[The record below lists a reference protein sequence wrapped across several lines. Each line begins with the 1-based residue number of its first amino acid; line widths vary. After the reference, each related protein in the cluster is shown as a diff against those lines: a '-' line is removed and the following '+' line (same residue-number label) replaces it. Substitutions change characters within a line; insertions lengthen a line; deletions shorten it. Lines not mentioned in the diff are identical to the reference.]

1 MASAITVQRKRNVA
15 LWKNWR
21 GELGKSGRM
30 SASSCEVWYLFIEKP
45 SFCDVAL
52 IRPGLAPG
60 PPSPSGKAL
69 ATLYKLEA
77 LYLFMKPGG
86 TPMDSMWL
94 EVILNV
100 KAEEMDALCATL
112 IANGVP
118 GLAVEEEEEFRAFLE
133 ENRQY
138 WDYVDDELME
148 QMKGVSRVKFY
159 VTDDADGKKQ
169 LAGYLQ
175 DIDLPYTTV
184 PLREYDWAHSWQ
196 KYYKPM
202 EVGQRLLMN
211 PGLTFGTGSHA
222 STQLCLEG
230 VEAHTKP
237 NDLVLDLGC
246 GSGILA
252 IAALCLGARFAT
264 GVDIDPKA
272 VDVAYENAAL
282 NGIGKD
288 RCRFLAGNVLADQ
301 SLVNEL
307 AQEKADLVLA
317 NIVADVIIP
326 LAPVVPR
333 LLKEDGVFLC
343 SGIIDTRGDEV
354 AAALEA
360 AGLHVIRRREKT
372 GWIALEAKQK

>member
-1 MASAITVQRKRNVA
+1 
-15 LWKNWR
+15 
-21 GELGKSGRM
+21 
-30 SASSCEVWYLFIEKP
+30 
-45 SFCDVAL
+45 
-52 IRPGLAPG
+52 
-60 PPSPSGKAL
+60 
-69 ATLYKLEA
+69 
-77 LYLFMKPGG
+77 
-86 TPMDSMWL
+86 MDSMWL

-196 KYYKPM
+196 KYYRPLA
-202 EVGQRLLMN
+202 VGEKLYIVPEWERDTAEIPAGVTRLLMN

-246 GSGILA
+246 GSGILS
-252 IAALCLGARFAT
+252 IAALRLGAAEAFAC
-264 GVDIDPKA
+264 DIDDKC
-272 VDVAYENAAL
+272 VDVAYENAAI
-282 NGIGKD
+282 NSIGRD
-288 RCRFLAGNVLADQ
+288 RYTVRWGNVVTDRALQKEFGGEYD
-301 SLVNEL
+301 V
-307 AQEKADLVLA
+307 VVA
-317 NIVADVIIP
+317 NIVADVIIGISP
-326 LAPVVPR
+326 QVRPFLRAGG
-333 LLKEDGVFLC
+333 LFLC
-343 SGIIDTRGDEV
+343 SGIIDDRAEEV
-354 AAALEA
+354 ADHLRRDGWEILET
-360 AGLHVIRRREKT
+360 HTSE
-372 GWIALEAKQK
+372 GWFSFLCR

>member
-1 MASAITVQRKRNVA
+1 
-15 LWKNWR
+15 
-21 GELGKSGRM
+21 
-30 SASSCEVWYLFIEKP
+30 
-45 SFCDVAL
+45 
-52 IRPGLAPG
+52 
-60 PPSPSGKAL
+60 
-69 ATLYKLEA
+69 
-77 LYLFMKPGG
+77 
-86 TPMDSMWL
+86 MDSMWL

-148 QMKGVSRVKFY
+148 QMKGVSCVKFY

-196 KYYKPM
+196 KYYRPLA
-202 EVGQRLLMN
+202 VGEKLYIVPEWERDTAEIPAGVTRLLMN

-252 IAALCLGARFAT
+252 IAALCLGASRAT
-264 GVDIDPKA
+264 AVDIDPKA

-282 NGIGKD
+282 NGIGRD
-288 RCRFLAGNVLADQ
+288 RYTVRAGNVLADRA
-301 SLVNEL
+301 LAAEL
-307 AQEKADLVLA
+307 AQQRYHLVLA

-326 LAPVVPR
+326 LSAKAGDF
-333 LLKEDGVFLC
+333 LTEDGVFLC
-343 SGIIDTRGDEV
+343 SGIIDTRADEV
-354 AAALEA
+354 QAALEKN
-360 AGLHVIRRREKT
+360 GLHVFERREQN
-372 GWIALEAKQK
+372 GWVALASKK